1 MKIVAL
7 NWKDVQ
13 FLTLSLARKIIESSF
28 LPDII
33 VGVARGGWVTARL
46 LSDLLNVKDLA
57 SMKIEFYKSIGK
69 RDGKPVI
76 TQPISESPYG
86 KSVLIVDD
94 VADTGESLLLAK
106 SHVDSMG
113 AKEVKLATL
122 HMKPWSK
129 VAPDF
134 YVELTDAWIIYPW
147 EFRESLE
154 YLSDILKDEGELLS
168 MGIPREYMAFLKK
181 KVI

>member
-1 MKIVAL
+1 MKIITL
-7 NWKDVQ
+7 NWRDIQ
-13 FLTLSLARKIIESSF
+13 FLTLNLAHKIIESNF
-28 LPDII
+28 IPDII

-46 LSDLLNVKDLA
+46 LSDLLNVKNLA

-69 RDGKPVI
+69 RNGKPVI

-106 SHVDSMG
+106 NHVDSMG
-113 AKEVKLATL
+113 AKEIKLATL

-129 VAPDF
+129 IAPDF

-147 EFRESLE
+147 EFRESIE
-154 YLSDILKDEGELLS
+154 YLTEILKDEEKLLS
-168 MGIPREYMAFLKK
+168 IGIPKEYMEFLKK
-181 KVI
+181 R

>member
-1 MKIVAL
+1 MKIITL
-7 NWKDVQ
+7 NWRDIQ
-13 FLTLSLARKIIESSF
+13 FLTLNLARKIIESNF
-28 LPDII
+28 IPDII

-46 LSDLLNVKDLA
+46 LSDLLNVKNLA

-69 RDGKPVI
+69 RNGKPVI

-106 SHVDSMG
+106 NHVDSMG
-113 AKEVKLATL
+113 AKEIKLATL

-129 VAPDF
+129 IAPDF

-147 EFRESLE
+147 EFRESIE
-154 YLSDILKDEGELLS
+154 YLTEILKDEEKLLS
-168 MGIPREYMAFLKK
+168 IGIPKEYMEFLKK
-181 KVI
+181 R